1 MLQYLCGMYF
11 KASGRV
17 NPATQKY
24 DSYYRL
30 VESYRNAEGRVCHRT
45 ILNVGFL
52 NAELTIDQLNLISRT
67 LTDKYQRKTSL
78 FPLTDPLVER
88 WVVDLWARIVAD
100 NRLDLTLYDPKSRMV
115 DADTLTH
122 RNVREVGAEWICY
135 NTWHQLG
142 IDEVLR
148 GNGFSDTEIQLA

>member
-1 MLQYLCGMYF
+1 MYF

-52 NAELTIDQLNLISRT
+52 DAALTVDQLNLIART
-67 LTDKYQRKTSL
+67 LTDRYQRKTPIFELS
-78 FPLTDPLVER
+78 DSLVER
-88 WVVDLWARIVAD
+88 WVEDLWERIKSG
-100 NRLDLTLYDPKSRMV
+100 NRLDLSLFDSASRMV

-122 RNVREVGAEWICY
+122 RNVREVA
-135 NTWHQLG
+135 Q
-142 IDEVLR
+142 
-148 GNGFSDTEIQLA
+148 NGFATMRGINWA